1 MFSLRLAILGQIL
14 ASISACKMKGLA
26 SMTRSWPQ
34 LQLSMIDKTVA
45 FSHHTATLV

>member
-26 SMTRSWPQ
+26 SIARSWPQ
-34 LQLSMIDKTVA
+34 LQLSWIKLLPPLI
-45 FSHHTATLV
+45 TLQPLV